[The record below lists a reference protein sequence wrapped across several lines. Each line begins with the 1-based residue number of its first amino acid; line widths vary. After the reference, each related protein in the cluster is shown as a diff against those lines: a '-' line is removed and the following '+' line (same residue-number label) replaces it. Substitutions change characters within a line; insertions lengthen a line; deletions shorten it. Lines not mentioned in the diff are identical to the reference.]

1 MQWTDKYRPQSF
13 KDIIGNNKQKALIEK
28 WVNEWKEGNPQKTLL
43 LVGPPGIG
51 KTTFALVIAH
61 EFGEYVELNASDKRS
76 YDLLMETI
84 GESTTTQSLFSN
96 KSKLIILDEVDGITG
111 NQ

>member
-43 LVGPPGIG
+43 LDIS
-51 KTTFALVIAH
+51 F
-61 EFGEYVELNASDKRS
+61 
-76 YDLLMETI
+76 
-84 GESTTTQSLFSN
+84 
-96 KSKLIILDEVDGITG
+96 
-111 NQ
+111 